1 MTREDLMVGIRELL
15 IDGIEQLDDWIDDAL
30 KDLDDEKVNWL
41 LPGNTVSIGFN
52 VWHTLRTQDDIV
64 NFVLQGRKPTVWMSE
79 GFAER
84 LGLPPVGQGTG
95 MSLEDARALKVSVAP
110 MREYG
115 ARVKAVTLDFVK
127 NVPMEE
133 LEQIQPIR
141 PLGEMPKWKVLR
153 QVVMTHGFM
162 HLGEVNTIKGALGQS
177 FSI

>member
-1 MTREDLMVGIRELL
+1 MTGIREML
-15 IDGIEQLDDWIDDAL
+15 IDGIEQLNDWFDDAL
-30 KDLDDEKVNWL
+30 KGLTDEQANWL
-41 LPGNTVSIGFN
+41 PPGKTVSIGFN
-52 VWHTLRTQDDIV
+52 AWHTLRTQDDIV

-95 MSLEDARALKVSVAP
+95 MSLEDARALRVSVEP
-110 MREYG
+110 LREYCQ
-115 ARVKAVTLDFVK
+115 RVKAVTLEFVK
-127 NVPMEE
+127 NVPEEE
-133 LEQIQPIR
+133 LEQIQQIR

-162 HLGEVNTIKGALGQS
+162 HLGEVNTIKGAQGMG